1 MAEMGFGEAGRP
13 ADGLKGYFD
22 LLYGPR
28 THGSRR
34 RLGLGAWLRS
44 GLAGCLI
51 CTHPFVAKE
60 TLCDV
65 EILGHRPH

>member
-44 GLAGCLI
+44 GLAGM
-51 CTHPFVAKE
+51 
-60 TLCDV
+60 
-65 EILGHRPH
+65 PHLYPPLRRKRNIVRR